1 MTKNNNFFMPIQS
14 ELIDGRLSLTTPE
27 GVRLLLTP
35 AGAATRA
42 WAWVIDFM
50 LWIFAIWLLAIV
62 LTGSKLG
69 QGIYLVLL
77 FVSYWGYPIIC
88 EVYCGG
94 RTLGKRILGIEVVRA
109 DGLPLGWRESALR
122 NLMLVA
128 DFLPAM
134 YFAGL
139 LSMLWD
145 SRSRRLGDIV
155 AGTQVVYTEKHQER
169 TKPLATA
176 APLAAP
182 FPLTPE
188 QQRTLVDLFER
199 EKTLSPERLEELGS
213 LAESLTG
220 YTGEAS
226 LRQLRGIVAGLTQ

>member
-1 MTKNNNFFMPIQS
+1 MPVQPD
-14 ELIDGRLSLTTPE
+14 LIDGRLSLTTPE

-35 AGAATRA
+35 AGATTRA
-42 WAWVIDFM
+42 WAWMIDFM
-50 LWIFAIWLLAIV
+50 IWLVAIWALAMVLL
-62 LTGSKLG
+62 GSKLG
-69 QGIYLVLL
+69 QGVYLVLL

-109 DGLPLGWRESALR
+109 DGLPVGWRESALR

-139 LSMLWD
+139 LSMLLD
-145 SRSRRLGDIV
+145 GRSRRLGDIV

-169 TKPLATA
+169 SQLAVGV
-176 APLAAP
+176 PPIAAP

-213 LAESLTG
+213 LAEPLTG
-220 YTGEAS
+220 MTGAAS
-226 LRQLRGIVAGLTQ
+226 LQRLRGIVAGLA

>member
-1 MTKNNNFFMPIQS
+1 MPIPADS
-14 ELIDGRLSLTTPE
+14 VIDGRLALTTPE

-35 AGAATRA
+35 AGPTTRA
-42 WAWVIDFM
+42 WAWLIDLL
-50 LWIFAIWLLAIV
+50 LWLFAVWLMAIV
-62 LTGSKLG
+62 LLGSKLG
-69 QGIYLVLL
+69 QGVYLMLL
-77 FVSYWGYPIIC
+77 FLSYWGYPIIC
-88 EVYCGG
+88 EVYFGG

-109 DGLPLGWRESALR
+109 DGLPVGWRESALR

-139 LSMLWD
+139 LSMLYD

-155 AGTQVVYTEKHQER
+155 AGTQVVYTEQRQER
-169 TKPLATA
+169 SKAGAVKADA

-182 FPLTPE
+182 YPLTPE

-199 EKTLSPERLEELGS
+199 ESRLSPERLEELGS
-213 LAESLTG
+213 LAEPLTG
-220 YTGEAS
+220 LTGEAS
-226 LRQLRGIVAGLTQ
+226 LRRLRGIAAGLTQ